1 MNHFF
6 TRTQTTP
13 PSIPIFWY
21 GVMIGLLALS
31 IYASLTYYKNPKF
44 IRLFKWIQIA
54 QLLALYTWYIGF
66 GIPFSNSLP
75 LYHCRLAMFA
85 VVFLPDKW
93 KTKQYFALMGA
104 SGAVFALGHPVF
116 DPYDFPHITSF
127 SFLIGHYALL
137 VNSLVYLMN
146 HYDKT
151 LLKKYRII
159 AYTFIL
165 NLLLV
170 GVNQVTG
177 GNYGLL
183 NTTPFI
189 PDAPIW
195 IKYLLVS
202 IILSSAL
209 VLFDILFK
217 KRWKKKIALETI
229 DWRRNMKSEKF
240 K

>member
-1 MNHFF
+1 MFHQFI
-6 TRTQTTP
+6 TRSQTVP
-13 PSIPIFWY
+13 PPISLFWY
-21 GVMIGLLALS
+21 GIMMLTLVLCIYGALV
-31 IYASLTYYKNPKF
+31 YHKNPKF
-44 IRLFKWIQIA
+44 VRLFKGIQIL
-54 QLLALYTWYIGF
+54 QLLALYSWYVGF

-75 LYHCRLAMFA
+75 FYHCRLAMFA

-93 KTKQYFALMGA
+93 RSKQYFALLGA
-104 SGAVFALGHPVF
+104 SGAVFALVYPVF

-151 LLKKYRII
+151 LLKKYMIV
-159 AYTFIL
+159 AYTFVL
-165 NLLLV
+165 NLFLV

-183 NTTPFI
+183 RDAPFI
-189 PDAPIW
+189 SNAPLW
-195 IKYLLVS
+195 LKYLLVS
-202 IILSSAL
+202 VILSLAL

-217 KRWKKKIALETI
+217 KRWKK
-229 DWRRNMKSEKF
+229 RNQVQPVL
-240 K
+240 